1 MNDKT
6 QQRPER
12 LSRRD
17 FLNATFLGSAMTA
30 QASPT
35 RAEEGTIQGFD
46 RTDPGTIQ
54 AKPWQPISDRKIRV
68 GIVGFGACQFGAKFG
83 FQDHPNVE
91 IAAVSDLFPD
101 RGAGLAKACRCET
114 TYPSLEEMVK
124 DDTIEAV
131 FLATD
136 APGHANHAI
145 LSMEHGKHVASAVPA
160 VFGSLEDADRLREA
174 VRRTGMTYMMFE
186 TSAYHAECYAMR
198 AAYRAGAFG
207 KLIYSE
213 GQYYH
218 YFGKPLDSYKN
229 WRLGLPPMW
238 YPTHSTAY
246 YVAVTG
252 RSFTHVS
259 CQGFRGG
266 IKEFQADANPYKNP
280 FDSEI
285 ALFRTAEGGA
295 SRMSVCWGTR
305 GSHGEYGHVRGE
317 RGQMEGTRFEPAA
330 DLKRLA
336 IDLAKPQ
343 LPPGMDAGGH
353 GGSHGYLTDEFISAL
368 LQNRKPLVDIACA
381 LNMTVPGIVAHQ
393 SALRD
398 GELLP
403 VPQYA

>member
-6 QQRPER
+6 DQRSSR
-12 LSRRD
+12 VSRRH
-17 FLNATFLGSAMTA
+17 FLNATLLGTA
-30 QASPT
+30 GIPLISQAH
-35 RAEEGTIQGFD
+35 AEEKAIQGFD
-46 RTDPGTIQ
+46 QTDPGTIQ

-403 VPQYA
+403 IPQYA